1 MADALV
7 TQVRPP
13 PSRSLSWLFCCFRSS
28 NAPREE
34 AKPRAPIAQQPAD
47 PGSNLL
53 PPLDRSMDG
62 RRCLVLDLDETLVH
76 SSFQVLQSF
85 GDVLHREGAGGAGV
99 VCVGE
104 ICLEKVWN
112 TCRISIFFFLRCLP
126 QPVPSAD
133 FVVPIEIEG
142 NVHNVYVQKRP
153 HVDTFLKH
161 VGERFEVVLFTA
173 SLSKV
178 VCLPCWF
185 LLPVPFGEVFSF
197 AFFFPPT
204 LTITPH
210 HSLPSLFQYA
220 DPVVDLLDTHRVFRH
235 RLFREHCVFFNGIY
249 VKVSRSEWSL
259 LFPSAYCWGLAGWA
273 GLGCSLFARCYER
286 TKLVCFFFLS
296 PLFCSPV
303 FFCRISADSAAM

>member
-13 PSRSLSWLFCCFRSS
+13 PSRGLSWLFCCFGSS

-34 AKPRAPIAQQPAD
+34 AKPRPPIAQQPAD

-53 PPLDRSMDG
+53 PPIERHLDG

-76 SSFQVLQSF
+76 SSF
-85 GDVLHREGAGGAGV
+85 
-99 VCVGE
+99 
-104 ICLEKVWN
+104 
-112 TCRISIFFFLRCLP
+112 

-173 SLSKV
+173 SLSK
-178 VCLPCWF
+178 
-185 LLPVPFGEVFSF
+185 
-197 AFFFPPT
+197 
-204 LTITPH
+204 
-210 HSLPSLFQYA
+210 YA
-220 DPVVDLLDTHRVFRH
+220 DPVVDLLDTHRVFSH

-249 VKVSRSEWSL
+249 VKDLSRLGREVGHSIIIDNSPASYSFHPEHAVPITSWFDDKKDSEL
-259 LFPSAYCWGLAGWA
+259 LALLPLLTELSTSSMLPSHL
-273 GLGCSLFARCYER
+273 L
-286 TKLVCFFFLS
+286 K
-296 PLFCSPV
+296 
-303 FFCRISADSAAM
+303 